1 MRRGILPHGTRLF
14 PLASIPEST
23 DLMTAPAR
31 PRDGAAQASVALSA
45 VRGVLE
51 VLPSGSGFLRSAAH
65 GYLASNEDVF
75 VSQSL
80 VRKLGLRTGDLIVG
94 DAGPPPGRGKNP
106 PLDRVTTVNGLEPD
120 LAKGRPE
127 FGSLPAAYPDDH
139 LVLEC
144 GLTRGGGRDLTN
156 RVVDL
161 IVPLGK
167 GQRALIVA
175 PARAGKTMLLQ
186 GIIEGV
192 ATNYPES
199 TLLVLLVDERPEE
212 VTEMEMLGLGEVISS
227 SFDNPAER
235 HVAVAEMTLEHARRQ
250 VESGR
255 DVVLVL
261 DSLTRLAR
269 AYNATERSTGRT
281 LSGGIDSG
289 ALEKPKRFFGSARN
303 VPEKHGGGSLTIIAT
318 ALTETGS
325 RGDEVIFEEFKGTGN
340 AEIVLDREIAERR
353 VFPAINIE
361 KSATRKEELLLSP
374 ETLDK
379 VAQLRRALHS
389 LPPVDAIQLLLKQMS
404 DTKTNGELLA
414 KMR

>member
-1 MRRGILPHGTRLF
+1 
-14 PLASIPEST
+14 
-23 DLMTAPAR
+23 MTAPAR
-31 PRDGAAQASVALSA
+31 SRGGAEAERAVLTA

-51 VLPSGSGFLRSAAH
+51 VLSSGSGFLRSFAH
-65 GYLASNEDVF
+65 GFQSSAEDVF
-75 VSQSL
+75 VPQSL
-80 VRKLGLRTGDLIVG
+80 IRRFGLRTGDLLVG
-94 DAGPPPGRGKNP
+94 EAGPPPGKGKNP
-106 PLDRVTTVNGLEPD
+106 PLEQIETVNGGAPD
-120 LAKGRPE
+120 AARRRPD
-127 FGSLPAAYPDDH
+127 FGSLPASYPKEQ
-139 LVLEC
+139 LILEC
-144 GLTRGGGRDLTN
+144 GLERGRGRDFTN

-161 IVPLGK
+161 IAPLGK

-186 GIIEGV
+186 AILEGV
-192 ATNYPES
+192 ATNYPEAL
-199 TLLVLLVDERPEE
+199 LLVLLVDERPEE
-212 VTEMEMLGLGEVISS
+212 VTEMQMLGRGEVIAS
-227 SFDNPAER
+227 SFDCPADR
-235 HVAVAEMTLEHARRQ
+235 HVAVAEITLELARRQ

-269 AYNATERSTGRT
+269 AYNTSERGTGRT

-303 VPEKHGGGSLTIIAT
+303 VPEKAGGGSLTIIAT

-340 AEIVLDREIAERR
+340 AEIVLDREIADRR

-361 KSATRKEELLLSP
+361 KSATRREELLLAP
-374 ETLDK
+374 EALDK
-379 VAQLRRALHS
+379 VHQLRRALHS

-404 DTKTNGELLA
+404 DTKNNAELLA
-414 KMR
+414 RMR

>member
-1 MRRGILPHGTRLF
+1 
-14 PLASIPEST
+14 
-23 DLMTAPAR
+23 MTSPAR
-31 PRDGAAQASVALSA
+31 SPDAGASAPVALNSA
-45 VRGVLE
+45 RGVLE
-51 VLPSGSGFLRSAAH
+51 VLPSGSGFLRSSAN
-65 GYLASNEDVF
+65 GYLASADDVF
-75 VSQSL
+75 VPQSM

-94 DAGPPPGRGKNP
+94 EAGSPPGRGKSP
-106 PLDRVTTVNGLEPD
+106 PLEQVTSVNATDPQAARTRPD
-120 LAKGRPE
+120 
-127 FGSLPAAYPDDH
+127 FGSLPAAYPDDQ

-144 GLTRGGGRDLTN
+144 GLKRGGGPDLTN

-186 GIIEGV
+186 AVIEGV
-192 ATNYPES
+192 ATNYPDAS
-199 TLLVLLVDERPEE
+199 LLVLLVDERPEE
-212 VTEMEMLGLGEVISS
+212 VTEMQMLGLGEVIHS

-255 DVVLVL
+255 DVVIVL

-340 AEIVLDREIAERR
+340 AEIVLDREIAEKR

-361 KSATRKEELLLSP
+361 KSATRKEELLLAP
-374 ETLDK
+374 DVLDK
-379 VAQLRRALHS
+379 VHHLRRALHS
-389 LPPVDAIQLLLKQMS
+389 LPPADAIQLLLKQMG
-404 DTKTNGELLA
+404 DTKTNAELLE
-414 KMR
+414 KMGGRK